1 MEKALDKEDRQY
13 CAFLRG
19 INVGGHVLI
28 KMEELRKTF
37 ESLGYK
43 NVKTVLASGNVIFE
57 SREKDIAAI
66 SKSIAVKLREISGR
80 SEILVII
87 RSMEE
92 LKKLESRQPFKDI
105 KSIPDARPFVTFLSE
120 TTVYG
125 GKSSLPTGDGFQ
137 VLSVSDG
144 VICSVLYDSPAV
156 KTPELMSF
164 IEKEYGRNVTTRTW
178 STIARVLKAT
188 GI

>member
-1 MEKALDKEDRQY
+1 MEKALDKEDLQY

-19 INVGGHVLI
+19 INVGGHMLI

-57 SREKDIAAI
+57 SPEKDIVAI
-66 SKSIAVKLREISGR
+66 SKNIAVKLREISGR

-92 LKKLESRQPFKDI
+92 LKKMESRQPFNDLE
-105 KSIPDARPFVTFLSE
+105 SIPNARPFVTFLSE
-120 TTVYG
+120 TTVSR
-125 GKSSLPTGDGFQ
+125 GKSSLPSGDGFK
-137 VLSVSDG
+137 VLSVSG
-144 VICSVLYDSPAV
+144 GAICSVLYDRPAA

-178 STIARVLKAT
+178 STIVRVLRAAD
-188 GI
+188 I